1 MKVKTLV
8 AQSCPALCNP
18 HGLQPARLPCPWD
31 SPSKSTGVGC
41 HFLIQGIFPTQG
53 SNLGLLYCRQIL
65 YCLSHQGSP
74 SKIYRWENRFFEHV
88 LCARCCCKW
97 FTGLAQ
103 LILRWSSVDPTLWG
117 RVIII
122 LMRSWGRDRLSHSL
136 KATQL
141 ERGRVEIQAQKLG
154 TGSQALSSASQCLP
168 SSDIIP
174 FY

>member
-1 MKVKTLV
+1 MLRCAYLLGQVW
-8 AQSCPALCNP
+8 LCNP
-18 HGLQPARLPCPWD
+18 MDCSPPGSSVHKD
-31 SPSKSTGVGC
+31 SPDKNIGVGC
-41 HFLIQGIFPTQG
+41 HAFLQGIFPTQG

-88 LCARCCCKW
+88 LCARCCSKW